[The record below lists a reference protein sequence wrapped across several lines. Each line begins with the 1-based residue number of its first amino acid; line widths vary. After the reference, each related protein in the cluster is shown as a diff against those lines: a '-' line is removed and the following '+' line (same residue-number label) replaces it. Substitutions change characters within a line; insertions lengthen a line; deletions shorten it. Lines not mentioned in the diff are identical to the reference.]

1 MWPVSLGSIR
11 KRLEKVIL
19 IYFLNI
25 RGVLLSIVQLLCP
38 TAASHM
44 RLFLHKRNSIEI
56 PPEAQQRLQC
66 ARIAVLGC
74 DVHGIVP
81 AGGLGI
87 HVSPMHQQVRN
98 TFRVARRPAP
108 LMTPQN
114 SLWHRVTLPAAHR
127 VRRTQD
133 RHMLK
138 RMDW

>member
-1 MWPVSLGSIR
+1 M
-11 KRLEKVIL
+11 
-19 IYFLNI
+19 
-25 RGVLLSIVQLLCP
+25 LS
-38 TAASHM
+38 
-44 RLFLHKRNSIEI
+44 FLHKRNSIEI

-87 HVSPMHQQVRN
+87 HVSPMHQQVRD

-127 VRRTQD
+127 VRRTDICRSVWTSRFNCPPIIYDTCDQ
-133 RHMLK
+133 LI
-138 RMDW
+138 